1 MLGTFQQPHAPPPRV
16 IHASYESTHPYI
28 VPSQLW
34 WLDAKPATSVTGK
47 IAVATVE
54 RHLLSGFLEM
64 IVIPADPTKVDAVN
78 QRINQMVY
86 TDKGIPIAPPL
97 MNDSMT
103 STQFVREL
111 VKFEKKQLGN
121 LSIIFLSFPYL
132 SNRSVSVI

>member
-1 MLGTFQQPHAPPPRV
+1 L
-16 IHASYESTHPYI
+16 I
-28 VPSQLW
+28 
-34 WLDAKPATSVTGK
+34 
-47 IAVATVE
+47 
-54 RHLLSGFLEM
+54 
-64 IVIPADPTKVDAVN
+64 ADPSKVNAVL
-78 QRINQMVY
+78 QHINEHVHHMSNY
-86 TDKGIPIAPPL
+86 SDDKGIPIAPPL